1 MEGESWEATRHR
13 MIDKKLKGREAPAAT
28 HNQYKKLRKEGG
40 TRVLSVG
47 TLVPK
52 DWRLVKVSAVMG
64 KETLTGEAVYLRI
77 ERIV

>member
-1 MEGESWEATRHR
+1 M
-13 MIDKKLKGREAPAAT
+13 MPVVT

-52 DWRLVKVSAVMG
+52 SWKLVRVI
-64 KETLTGEAVYLRI
+64 KEDELIKDDREWVRLRI
-77 ERIV
+77 ERVV

>member
-1 MEGESWEATRHR
+1 MSV
-13 MIDKKLKGREAPAAT
+13 AT

-52 DWRLVKVSAVMG
+52 DWRLVRVI
-64 KETLTGEAVYLRI
+64 KEDELLGGDKEWVRLQI